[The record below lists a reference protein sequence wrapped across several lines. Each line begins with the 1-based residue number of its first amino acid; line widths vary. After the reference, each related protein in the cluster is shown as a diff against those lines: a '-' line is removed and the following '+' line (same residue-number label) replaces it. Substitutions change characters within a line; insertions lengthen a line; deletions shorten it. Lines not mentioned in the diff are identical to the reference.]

1 MYIDVANDTAYNDS
15 RGKSISLTRG
25 KIMLV
30 SPLRPPMTDTSR
42 KRIRLSQAA
51 AMLDLDIA
59 YLSRLIKAGTLEREA
74 VTVLRPYPD
83 VVEFYED
90 EIIAWHTDYHLKR
103 ARKKRP

>member
-1 MYIDVANDTAYNDS
+1 
-15 RGKSISLTRG
+15 
-25 KIMLV
+25 
-30 SPLRPPMTDTSR
+30 
-42 KRIRLSQAA
+42 
-51 AMLDLDIA
+51 
-59 YLSRLIKAGTLEREA
+59 LSRLIKAGTLEREA